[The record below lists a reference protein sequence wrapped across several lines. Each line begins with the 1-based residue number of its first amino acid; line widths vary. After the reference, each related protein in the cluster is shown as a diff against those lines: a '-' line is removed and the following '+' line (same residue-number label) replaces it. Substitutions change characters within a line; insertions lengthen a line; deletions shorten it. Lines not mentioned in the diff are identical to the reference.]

1 MKYPPRYLLMCINC
15 GTVSSKHKALKST
28 FELTTSGA
36 LITNHKC
43 IACGKKDFIDKDNW
57 IADLETHPSDIEKR
71 IDELER
77 ELEGAKF
84 ELSTLIDHIDTVW
97 GRP

>member
-1 MKYPPRYLLMCINC
+1 MKYPPYYLLMCINC
-15 GTVSSKHKALKST
+15 GAVSSKHKALKST
-28 FELTTSGA
+28 FELTISGE
-36 LITNHKC
+36 LITDHKC

-57 IADLETHPSDIEKR
+57 IADLETYPADIEKR

-84 ELSTLIDHIDTVW
+84 ELSTLIDHIDAVW
-97 GRP
+97 GKP